1 MRAQIYS
8 SSIFSEIHRVNLR
21 WRLVRLRLLACRIG
35 PSPDESRFRGPG
47 VTGSVIYGIHSGS
60 SQYLFFNSQIAAK
73 STE

>member
-1 MRAQIYS
+1 
-8 SSIFSEIHRVNLR
+8 
-21 WRLVRLRLLACRIG
+21 LRLLACRIG

-60 SQYLFFNSQIAAK
+60 SQYLFFNSQTAAK